1 MCTNPFRVQSAAARC
16 GSAGGGRAGTRCAGA
31 PAAAIRKHLYVPA
44 FLGGSVRGT
53 ADTREGVAA
62 EAAPQGKES

>member
-1 MCTNPFRVQSAAARC
+1 MYTKTSRVQSAAARC
-16 GSAGGGRAGTRCAGA
+16 GLASGGTRCAGA
-31 PAAAIRKHLYVPA
+31 SAAAIRKHIYAAA